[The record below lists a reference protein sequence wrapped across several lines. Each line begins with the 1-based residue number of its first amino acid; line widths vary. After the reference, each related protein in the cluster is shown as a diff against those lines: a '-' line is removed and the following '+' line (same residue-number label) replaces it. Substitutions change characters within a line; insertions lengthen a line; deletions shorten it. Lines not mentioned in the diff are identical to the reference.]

1 MNAQRVILPLALGCA
16 LLLSAC
22 TAAPA
27 PDAPDAITT
36 SDAGT
41 APDADAGTT
50 TGGQQ
55 KGGSDEPAAGTPDEA
70 TQKYLD
76 CLIDNGV
83 DAIIDGRGRIAYGAA
98 EKGGSIKTGGDTTSP
113 ESAAQTTCQEQVPEY
128 VAPNDDEK

>member
-1 MNAQRVILPLALGCA
+1 MNAQRVIVPLALGCA
-16 LLLSAC
+16 LFLSAC
-22 TAAPA
+22 SSTPAPA
-27 PDAPDAITT
+27 PAETPQEVTT

-41 APDADAGTT
+41 G

-83 DAIIDGRGRIAYGAA
+83 DAIIDGRGRIALGVT
-98 EKGGSIKTGGDTTSP
+98 EKGGSIQAGGDTPSP
-113 ESAAQTTCQEQVPEY
+113 EAAAQATCQEQVPEY
-128 VAPNDDEK
+128 VVPNDDEK